1 MEPST
6 TLAARPAHTAPMRP
20 PVGPGAGVMSIPP
33 ASIPLAFLA
42 TAGLGLIAFG
52 IAAAAVADDATVWA
66 MHPHVTATAHLAM
79 LGFLTMAVAGA
90 LHQFGPVVGQRRLR
104 SNAVARAS
112 HIGLVITVTL
122 LPIGFAR
129 GPENL
134 VPIGGV
140 IGAITVSLIAWN
152 LSGPLGRQASGVP
165 VWGLRLSVVL
175 LLATVGFGVTY
186 AFNRQT
192 GWFPLYPH
200 RLLAHVHLGLFGWL
214 GLTYAAV
221 AEKLW
226 PMFLLAHRP
235 KSRAGAWAVGLMAA
249 GVPVLALGLLFAVP
263 YLAWPGGIAV
273 AAGLACH
280 VTSLAGAVRHRRRPL
295 ELLHAFLFASTA
307 CLVTGAVLAVV
318 AAAAPVD
325 TVTRTRLVTAE
336 VAALMGWVSLAIV
349 GHAHKI
355 VPFIAYS
362 VLRNRGVATNPEGR
376 QLLFADL
383 FDHRVARVTCA
394 CAAAAFATLIVGI
407 LAAAPTAVAIGAVGV
422 AATGVLTTSNLALG
436 PHRAARGA
444 RPAPAPDLRGSTA

>member
-1 MEPST
+1 
-6 TLAARPAHTAPMRP
+6 
-20 PVGPGAGVMSIPP
+20 MSIPP

-235 KSRAGAWAVGLMAA
+235 SARSGVVAVAGLSSGTVLLAVGFVVDLRPVIIAGAIGVGI
-249 GVPVLALGLLFAVP
+249 GVLGHL
-263 YLAWPGGIAV
+263 
-273 AAGLACH
+273 
-280 VTSLAGAVRHRRRPL
+280 TSLAGAVKHRRRRL
-295 ELLHAFLFASTA
+295 ELLHVALFVSSAFL
-307 CLVTGAVLAVV
+307 LVGAFCAIVAGLADLDPIDRSRW
-318 AAAAPVD
+318 A
-325 TVTRTRLVTAE
+325 TAE
-336 VAALMGWVSLAIV
+336 VAALLGWLGIAIV
-349 GHAHKI
+349 GHVHKI
-355 VPFIAYS
+355 VPFIGFTS
-362 VLRNRGVATNPEGR
+362 LREQGVSKGPDGKPLLFGHLYHARVATITVSLASVG
-376 QLLFADL
+376 FG
-383 FDHRVARVTCA
+383 
-394 CAAAAFATLIVGI
+394 LIVVGI
-407 LAAAPTAVAIGAVGV
+407 LATQPAVVRVGAIAVAVTAVV
-422 AATGVLTTSNLALG
+422 ALANLGTGPG
-436 PHRAARGA
+436 RAKRAFAAANR
-444 RPAPAPDLRGSTA
+444 REST